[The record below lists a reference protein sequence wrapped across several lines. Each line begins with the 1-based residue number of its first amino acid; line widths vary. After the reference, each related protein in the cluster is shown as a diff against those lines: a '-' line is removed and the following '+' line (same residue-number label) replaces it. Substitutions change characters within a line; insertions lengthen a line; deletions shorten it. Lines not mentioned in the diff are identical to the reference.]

1 VTITSKRT
9 FTFAA
14 GVAAAL
20 LLAACGS
27 SSGGSSLSSGS
38 GGSATS
44 APSAGGGTGAATVAR
59 HTTSLGSVLT
69 DSSGKTLYLL
79 SSDTAMS
86 TTCTGGCLTIWM
98 PLVAPS
104 SGSPQAGAGVTTTLG
119 VFTRP
124 DGTKQVTAGNHP
136 VYTYAGDSGAGST
149 SGQGIQSFGGT
160 WSALNTSGSAATGS
174 TGGATSSPSTG
185 GYTY

>member
-14 GVAAAL
+14 GVAAAV

-38 GGSATS
+38 GNNNGATA
-44 APSAGGGTGAATVAR
+44 APLSV
-59 HTTSLGSVLT
+59 HMTSLGSVLA
-69 DSSGKTLYLL
+69 DSSGNTLYML
-79 SSDTAMS
+79 SSDTPTS

-104 SGSPQAGAGVTTTLG
+104 SGAPQAGAGVTATLG

-136 VYTYAGDSGAGST
+136 VYTYSGDSGPGST
-149 SGQGIQSFGGT
+149 TGQGIQSFGGT
-160 WSALNTSGSAATGS
+160 WSALGASGSAASGS
-174 TGGATSSPSTG
+174 SGGATSSPSTG